1 MEYIRKVS
9 VGSDYKSAMNYIVGQ
24 PVLRT
29 YTIHV
34 IKQEDDGEIKVYVEN
49 KKNEV
54 FLWKSFSIAM
64 PSSLEYNVNYWH
76 EVSVL
81 FHS

>member
-9 VGSDYKSAMNYIVGQ
+9 VGSDYKSSMNYIVGQ

-29 YTIHV
+29 YNIHV
-34 IKQEDDGEIKVYVEN
+34 IRKSQDGEIQVYIEN

-64 PSSLEYNVNYWH
+64 PTSLEYNVNY
-76 EVSVL
+76 
-81 FHS
+81 

>member
-9 VGSDYKSAMNYIVGQ
+9 VGSDYKSDIVGQ

-34 IKQEDDGEIKVYVEN
+34 IKQESDGEIKVYVEN

-54 FLWKSFSIAM
+54 FLWKSFSVAM
-64 PSSLEYNVNYWH
+64 PSSLEYNVNY
-76 EVSVL
+76 
-81 FHS
+81 

>member
-9 VGSDYKSAMNYIVGQ
+9 VGSDYKSSMNYIVGQ

-29 YTIHV
+29 YNIHV
-34 IKQEDDGEIKVYVEN
+34 IRKSQDGEIQVYIEN
-49 KKNEV
+49 KKSEV

-64 PSSLEYNVNYWH
+64 PTSLEYNVNY
-76 EVSVL
+76 
-81 FHS
+81 

>member
-9 VGSDYKSAMNYIVGQ
+9 VGSDYKSSMNYIVGQ

-34 IKQEDDGEIKVYVEN
+34 IRKSKDGEIQVYIEN
-49 KKNEV
+49 KKSEV

-64 PSSLEYNVNYWH
+64 PTSLEYNVNY
-76 EVSVL
+76 
-81 FHS
+81 

>member
-9 VGSDYKSAMNYIVGQ
+9 VGSDYKSSMNYIVGQ

-29 YTIHV
+29 YNIHV
-34 IKQEDDGEIKVYVEN
+34 IRKSQDGEIQVYIEN
-49 KKNEV
+49 KKSEG

-64 PSSLEYNVNYWH
+64 PTSLEYNVNY
-76 EVSVL
+76 
-81 FHS
+81 

>member
-9 VGSDYKSAMNYIVGQ
+9 VGSDYKSSMNYIVGQ

-34 IKQEDDGEIKVYVEN
+34 IRKSQDGEIQVYIEN
-49 KKNEV
+49 KKSEV

-64 PSSLEYNVNYWH
+64 PTSLEYNVNY
-76 EVSVL
+76 
-81 FHS
+81 